1 MNILS
6 VFTAL
11 VYSNTNSK
19 ESFCENSRL
28 NLANFTKLVP
38 NGKSLKSL
46 KSLCACFTSSH
57 ADADDHDSD
66 DNQEN
71 DDHENESFIGSN
83 SQVDIQREYDLVQLI
98 GEGWFSR
105 VYLAERRSTREE
117 VR

>member
-1 MNILS
+1 MNYSSILNKLS
-6 VFTAL
+6 GFIAL

-46 KSLCACFTSSH
+46 CACFTSSH
-57 ADADDHDSD
+57 ADADDHDID

-71 DDHENESFIGSN
+71 DYHKNE
-83 SQVDIQREYDLVQLI
+83 
-98 GEGWFSR
+98 
-105 VYLAERRSTREE
+105 
-117 VR
+117 